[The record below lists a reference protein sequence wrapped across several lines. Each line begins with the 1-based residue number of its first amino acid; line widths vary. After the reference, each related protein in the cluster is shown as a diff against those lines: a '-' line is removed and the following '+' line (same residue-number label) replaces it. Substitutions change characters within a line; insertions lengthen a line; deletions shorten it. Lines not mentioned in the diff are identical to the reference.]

1 MIILGIAL
9 LIAAVV
15 AIFLQDILAL
25 WVCVFLGLFCLG
37 QGMRQRP
44 KRPAQAPEQ
53 SPVSK
58 IIEPSA
64 PISAAEPA
72 APVNSIAEPA
82 AEPKPARKVSYHKT
96 FSVAGVTFGC
106 IHNEKYNNRQDVLS
120 ASRDEDKLVLEEY
133 TYKGSPA
140 FLIINER
147 LGADIGN
154 VPAWAVDKVIEI
166 RKKYDTEIVFYSF
179 RWFEVNDGNSDD
191 SDDWDDDSD
200 DYDYYTEPQEI
211 CSCRVRINGYKKR

>member
-1 MIILGIAL
+1 MKILGIAL

-58 IIEPSA
+58 ISEPSA
-64 PISAAEPA
+64 PIERAEPA
-72 APVNSIAEPA
+72 AHSEHIT
-82 AEPKPARKVSYHKT
+82 KPSRKVSWHLT
-96 FSVAGVTFGC
+96 FKVAGVTFDCTHG
-106 IHNEKYNNRQDVLS
+106 NNYCDRQEVLEES
-120 ASRDEDKLVLEEY
+120 LETDKLTLEEY

-140 FLIINER
+140 FLIINDR

-154 VPAWAVDKVIEI
+154 VPAWAVERIKEKSDI
-166 RKKYDTEIVFYSF
+166 YDFDCEFITIDFF
-179 RWFEVNDGNSDD
+179 DRNDA
-191 SDDWDDDSD
+191 D
-200 DYDYYTEPQEI
+200 DYGYPDYIYY
-211 CSCRVRINGYKKR
+211 CKVRLNGYKKQ